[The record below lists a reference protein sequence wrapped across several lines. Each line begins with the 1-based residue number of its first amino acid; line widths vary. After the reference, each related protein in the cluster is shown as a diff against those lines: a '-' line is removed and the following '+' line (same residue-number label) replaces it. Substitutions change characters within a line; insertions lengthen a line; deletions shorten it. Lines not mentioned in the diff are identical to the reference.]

1 MVLIINGN
9 IKLFDVLIIAPSFVC
24 LRFGFIMARRSPS
37 YDDHDDDRRK
47 RGAWDIPP
55 VFLPSLSRP
64 RFLMV
69 ALIELN
75 CQLFLFF

>member
-1 MVLIINGN
+1 
-9 IKLFDVLIIAPSFVC
+9 
-24 LRFGFIMARRSPS
+24 MARRSPS